1 MVVYQKMKT
10 KYQAA
15 LIVAA
20 LILMPVFIILLA
32 DFINI
37 IIVIVTFSLC
47 FSLVAYYLYVD
58 IKEEL
63 DWKKSE
69 HERITHG
76 FDAEKLRFY
85 KFFVDFFNK

>member
-1 MVVYQKMKT
+1 MKT
-10 KYQAA
+10 QYQAA
-15 LIVAA
+15 LIVAS

-37 IIVIVTFSLC
+37 IIVIFTFSLS
-47 FSLVAYYLYVD
+47 FGLVTYYLYID
-58 IKEEL
+58 IKKEL

-76 FDAEKLRFY
+76 FDAEKMRFY
-85 KFFVDFFNK
+85 KFFMDFFNR